1 MREIYMKGLK
11 EIIVGIGFLISGVL
25 GVAIGNLEI
34 TLNTAGEYKHSV
46 TYRLFMFF
54 IIVGIIYTIIGFMKK
69 ND

>member
-1 MREIYMKGLK
+1 MKGLK
-11 EIIVGIGFLISGVL
+11 EIIAGVGFLISGVL

-46 TYRLFMFF
+46 TYFLFMWF
-54 IIVGIIYTIIGFMKK
+54 IIVGIIYTIMGFMKK

>member
-1 MREIYMKGLK
+1 MKGLK

-46 TYRLFMFF
+46 TYLLFMVF
-54 IIVGIIYTIIGFMKK
+54 ILVGIIYTIMGFMKK